1 MQGVY
6 YSDLVRVFHYNLKFR
21 GNIGYTKV
29 KGVEIILDDNIWTN
43 VAQIPPSADR
53 TSILSTHIDGFNRI
67 LTYQSL
73 LRQPDLHIS
82 KKLLA
87 GPLTIKARLLYCLI
101 VWILCPRGTNHAQCS
116 EADLLII
123 YCLMKHIMIDWSM
136 LFMETML
143 KARKLT
149 QYHLPYSLLIS
160 CICEYKQVPTEREL
174 CQSTSPS
181 NEISDSSLRQMKIV
195 QFGGGYVH
203 KDDVPNYE
211 DDEGTPS
218 PDPVPP
224 QTNVRSSSN
233 ATTGS
238 SISLEDH
245 ILGLNQRLED
255 FFLLSTS
262 RHEEVLSIQGEYA
275 PSPPLGIGKKKQ
287 NSHNIGN
294 GIIAV

>member
-6 YSDLVRVFHYNLKFR
+6 HPDLVRIFHYNLKFR

-29 KGVEIILDDNIWTN
+29 KGVEIILDDDIWTN
-43 VAQIPPSADR
+43 VARIPPSADR
-53 TSILSTHIDGFNRI
+53 SSILSTHIDGFNRN

-87 GPLTIKARLLYCLI
+87 GPLTIEARLLHCLI

-123 YCLMKHIMIDWSM
+123 YCLMNHIMIDWSM
-136 LFMETML
+136 FFMENML

-149 QYHLPYSLLIS
+149 EYPLPYSLLIS
-160 CICEYKQVPTEREL
+160 RICEYKHVPTEGEL

-181 NEISDSSLRQMKIV
+181 NEISKSSVRKMKIV
-195 QFGGGYVH
+195 QFRGGYVH

-211 DDEGTPS
+211 DDEGTSS
-218 PDPVPP
+218 PYPVPP
-224 QTNVRSSSN
+224 QTNVGSSSN
-233 ATTGS
+233 AATGS
-238 SISLEDH
+238 SISLENH
-245 ILGLNQRLED
+245 IPGLNQRLED

-262 RHEEVLSIQGEYA
+262 RHEEVLRSIGEVNTRLSNLETKFDA
-275 PSPPLGIGKKKQ
+275 FTHDDDMSEEF
-287 NSHNIGN
+287 
-294 GIIAV
+294 